1 MDRPASAGSQDR
13 PARGKDEA
21 SLRTVVA
28 TMLPL
33 AFAIFV
39 FGCIYGVLARPLFGT
54 LPTLLSSALIFS
66 GSLQFALA
74 GLGPSA
80 SVFSVI
86 ALALTLNMR
95 HVLLGAVLRPKV
107 GGSTLRRAVLS
118 WFLVDESFGI
128 AVASKGEAG
137 RTLLVTGVMGF
148 VAWQI
153 GTALG
158 IAGGSL
164 ASLED
169 VAAAAFPVL
178 FIGLASASAGSLDRW
193 IRAGIAGLVVAA
205 VALLVPSLESFAPVF
220 AAIAVSIPGSGE

>member
-1 MDRPASAGSQDR
+1 MR
-13 PARGKDEA
+13 
-21 SLRTVVA
+21 SLVA

-39 FGCIYGVLARPLFGT
+39 FGCIYGVLAQPLFGT
-54 LPTLLSSALIFS
+54 LSTFLSSALIFS

-80 SVFSVI
+80 SVFSVL

-95 HVLLGAVLRPKV
+95 HILLGAVLRPKV
-107 GGSTLRRAVLS
+107 AGSPLRRAVLS

-137 RTLLVTGVMGF
+137 RTLLVTGVMGY
-148 VAWQI
+148 VAWQV
-153 GTALG
+153 GTSVG

-169 VAAAAFPVL
+169 IAAAAFPVL
-178 FIGLASASAGSLDRW
+178 FIGLASASAGTLDRW
-193 IRAGIAGLVVAA
+193 IRAGVAGLVVAA
-205 VALLVPSLESFAPVF
+205 ATLLIPSLESFAPVF
-220 AAIAVSIPGSGE
+220 VAIAVSIPGSVD